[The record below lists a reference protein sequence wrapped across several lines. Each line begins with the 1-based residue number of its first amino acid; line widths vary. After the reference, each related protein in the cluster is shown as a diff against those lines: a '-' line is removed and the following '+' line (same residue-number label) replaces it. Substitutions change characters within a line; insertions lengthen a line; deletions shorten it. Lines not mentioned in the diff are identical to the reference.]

1 MDGRTAERRAISRA
15 VALGVAGEVQRV
27 RLGWYRVPSTT
38 QPGTVY
44 TVRVVDGRYTCD
56 CPAGRSG
63 RPCVHAAGVFI
74 RKVEA
79 NANGARV
86 TGPAAP
92 PPAAA
97 PPAPTNVVPFAR
109 RAA

>member
-1 MDGRTAERRAISRA
+1 MAQQMTVGELQQRAINRA
-15 VALGVAGEVQRV
+15 IALGVAGEIERV

-74 RKVEA
+74 RKIEA
-79 NANGARV
+79 GGGRV
-86 TGPAAP
+86 TGPAV
-92 PPAAA
+92 PAV
-97 PPAPTNVVPFAR
+97 PANVIPLR